1 MTLFRIV
8 TAAALPVLLS
18 VLFDHL
24 EKQPIWQAKPGWL
37 KQTVI
42 GLCFGALA
50 VLATEFGIPADGAVL
65 NVRNAAPVAAGL
77 LFGWPAGLIAGM
89 IGGVERWFA
98 TLWGVGDFTRLACTL
113 GTIWAGIVGA
123 VSRAWLLDD
132 RKPGWFHGLAVGVTA
147 EVLHMLMVFL
157 TNTDDIQRAF
167 GVVQQCALPMI
178 AANGLSVMASVWLV
192 SWMSGRQSATA
203 DKNEKIA
210 QTFQRWLL
218 MCVLAAFAV
227 TMLFTGRFQT
237 QLSDATTDDLLRQSI
252 ADVQKSIVEALDT
265 ALLRITRQVER
276 DMPEDLD
283 PARLRKLAEL
293 YQVTDINVVNEQG
306 VIIASSYEPFIGYDM
321 GAGAQSAE
329 FLSLLAHENS
339 YVQRY
344 QPISL
349 NNNIL
354 RKYAAVRSA
363 HGFVQVGYDAQ
374 RFQNEIREQAQYAAH
389 NRHVGR
395 SGFVLICDENGVIVS
410 DNQNHIGETIEAL
423 GHDESKIFPVNQ
435 RFEASIHGTPSC
447 CMYAQAEG
455 YYILAVLP
463 ITEAMFSRNVAVYIL
478 AFMEVIVFAA
488 LFAHIYF
495 LIKKLIV
502 NNIQK
507 INHALNLITHGNLQ
521 VTVNVRSNEEF
532 SSLSDDINTTV
543 GALRRL
549 IDEAEKRID
558 QELELA
564 RQIQLSA
571 LPSVFPPYHNR
582 KEMELFACMFPAK
595 EVGGDFYDF
604 YFTDEN
610 TLSLTIADVS
620 GKGIPAAMFMMRA
633 KALLKGY
640 AEAGMPLDGAY
651 TQANLQLLENNTTH
665 MFVTAWTGSVNLK
678 TGRLS
683 VVNAGHNP
691 PLIRR
696 KGEGFTYLKTTR
708 GLMLAAS
715 KRKSYQQEVIQ
726 LQPGDEIFLYT
737 DGVTE
742 ATNAHNELY
751 GEERLLRLLNT
762 FGDIPMEEIC
772 ARVKAHVDAFVGDA
786 PQFDDITMLGFRYM
800 GGNHVDRNNTV
811 SSNVTTIIK
820 AF

>member
-1 MTLFRIV
+1 MTLFRIL

-24 EKQPIWQAKPGWL
+24 EKQQDWQEKNCWM
-37 KQTVI
+37 KQTLI
-42 GLCFGALA
+42 GFGFGVLA
-50 VLATEFGIPADGAVL
+50 VLATEFGIPANGAML

-77 LFGWPAGLIAGM
+77 LFGWPAGLIAGV

-98 TLWGVGDFTRLACTL
+98 TLWGVGEFTRLAGTL
-113 GTIWAGIVGA
+113 GTILAGIVGA
-123 VSRAWLLDD
+123 ASRAWLLDD

-147 EVLHMLMVFL
+147 EVLHMLIVFL
-157 TNTDDIQRAF
+157 TNTSDIQRAF
-167 GVVQQCALPMI
+167 LVVQQCALPMI
-178 AANGLSVMASVWLV
+178 AANGLSVMGAVWLV
-192 SWMSGRQSATA
+192 NRISGRQTVSTG
-203 DKNEKIA
+203 KNEKIA

-218 MCVLAAFAV
+218 ICVIAAFTV

-237 QLSDATTDDLLRQSI
+237 QLSNATADEMLRKSI
-252 ADVQKSIVEALDT
+252 ADVEKSIMEASDT
-265 ALLRITRQVER
+265 ALLRMTRQIER
-276 DMPEDLD
+276 DLPDELNGDSLS
-283 PARLRKLAEL
+283 KLADL
-293 YQVTDINVVNEQG
+293 YQVTEINVVDENG
-306 VIIASSYEPFIGYDM
+306 VIIASTYEPFIGYDM
-321 GAGAQSAE
+321 TSGQQSAE
-329 FLSLLAHENS
+329 FVTALKGAES
-339 YVQRY
+339 YVQSY

-349 NNNIL
+349 NSDIL
-354 RKYAAVRSA
+354 RKYAAVRSD

-374 RFQNEIREQAQYAAH
+374 RFQSEIREQVQYAAH
-389 NRHVGR
+389 NRHIGQN
-395 SGFVLICDENGVIVS
+395 GFVLICDENGIIIS
-410 DNQNHIGETIEAL
+410 DNDDHIGESIEAL
-423 GHDESKIFPVNQ
+423 GHDENKTFPVNQ
-435 RFEASIHGTPSC
+435 RFKASIHETVSC
-447 CMYAQAEG
+447 CMYAKSEG

-463 ITEAMFSRNVAVYIL
+463 MEEAMFSRNVAVYIL

-488 LFAHIYF
+488 LFAHIYL

-502 NNIQK
+502 SNIQK

-521 VTVNVRSNEEF
+521 VTVDVRSNEEF

-543 GALRRL
+543 GALRQL
-549 IDEAEKRID
+549 IDAAEKRID
-558 QELELA
+558 QELEFA

-571 LPSVFPPYHNR
+571 LPSVFPPYPNR
-582 KEMELFACMFPAK
+582 REMDLFACMFPAK

-604 YFTDEN
+604 YFTDEH
-610 TLSLTIADVS
+610 TLTLTIADVS

-640 AEAGMPLDGAY
+640 AEAGMPLDDAY
-651 TQANLQLLENNTTH
+651 TQANLQLLENNKTR

-678 TGRLS
+678 NGCLS

-696 KGEGFTYLKTTR
+696 KGEGFAYLKTVR

-715 KRKSYQQEVIQ
+715 KRKCYQQEQIQ

-751 GEERLLRLLNT
+751 GEERLLQLLNT
-762 FGDIPMEEIC
+762 LGDLPMDEVC
-772 ARVKAHVDAFVGDA
+772 TRVKADVDAFVGDA
-786 PQFDDITMLGFRYM
+786 AQFDDITMLAFRYR
-800 GGNHVDRNNTV
+800 GGESIEGTNAGSAN
-811 SSNVTTIIK
+811 
-820 AF
+820 